1 MESLKHLLWKVSQRA
16 KEENF
21 KKNFMLRYLMVS
33 LLSNILALTVG
44 IRNLLLLDQMMVLF
58 KFQIIQRTKR
68 NNLFKDLFS
77 RFKRLIP
84 LRLKIVL
91 QIWII
96 PMITS
101 RNLFMNIQ
109 HQSQPLRKILK
120 ILQFLHQV
128 AKNPMYSCGT
138 QRVNLMKL
146 NLLLKLTKLSSI
158 SPEAVHLIRVM

>member
-1 MESLKHLLWKVSQRA
+1 
-16 KEENF
+16 
-21 KKNFMLRYLMVS
+21 MLRYLMVS

-84 LRLKIVL
+84 LRLTIVL
-91 QIWII
+91 QTWII

-101 RNLFMNIQ
+101 RNLFMSIQ
-109 HQSQPLRKILK
+109 LQSQPLRKILK
-120 ILQFLHQV
+120 FLQFLLQV
-128 AKNPMYSCGT
+128 AKTPMYSCGT

-158 SPEAVHLIRVM
+158 SPEVVRLIRVM

>member
-1 MESLKHLLWKVSQRA
+1 
-16 KEENF
+16 
-21 KKNFMLRYLMVS
+21 MLRYLMVS
-33 LLSNILALTVG
+33 LLSNILALTLG

-58 KFQIIQRTKR
+58 KSQIIQRTKR
-68 NNLFKDLFS
+68 NNLFKDQFS

-91 QIWII
+91 QTWII

-109 HQSQPLRKILK
+109 LQSQPLRKILK
-120 ILQFLHQV
+120 FLQFLLQV
-128 AKNPMYSCGT
+128 AKTPMYSCGT

-158 SPEAVHLIRVM
+158 SPEVVRLIRVM